1 MKSLVKIGTRGSALA
16 LYQAELFKSKL
27 LNDFPMVRFELVTI
41 KTTGD
46 IRSAGGVRT
55 PLSDDSKT
63 LFTREIED
71 ALLRGDIDLAVH
83 SAKDLAAVMPQGL
96 KIGAVLERED
106 ARDCLVTL
114 KKYSFK
120 QLEAGARVGTSAL
133 RRKAQLLRLNHDLV
147 IEDLHGNVDTRIQKL
162 LKGGYDAIVLAF
174 AGLKRLGLTDHVSDV
189 FAEDV
194 FLPAPGQ
201 GIILCQIRQEDPE
214 IEQMLEPVNHKP
226 TLTRLICER
235 AFLRRLG
242 GGCQLPCGM
251 LTELKP
257 EKLKVRGVLLMP
269 DGSHFVER
277 ELEDDGTDPEETGI
291 ELAEI
296 ILEEGGR
303 KILHAIE
310 KQATSNEQ

>member
-1 MKSLVKIGTRGSALA
+1 MKSLIKIGTRGSALA

-120 QLEAGARVGTSAL
+120 QLEA
-133 RRKAQLLRLNHDLV
+133 
-147 IEDLHGNVDTRIQKL
+147 
-162 LKGGYDAIVLAF
+162 
-174 AGLKRLGLTDHVSDV
+174 
-189 FAEDV
+189 
-194 FLPAPGQ
+194 
-201 GIILCQIRQEDPE
+201 
-214 IEQMLEPVNHKP
+214 
-226 TLTRLICER
+226 
-235 AFLRRLG
+235 
-242 GGCQLPCGM
+242 
-251 LTELKP
+251 
-257 EKLKVRGVLLMP
+257 
-269 DGSHFVER
+269 
-277 ELEDDGTDPEETGI
+277 
-291 ELAEI
+291 
-296 ILEEGGR
+296 
-303 KILHAIE
+303 
-310 KQATSNEQ
+310 

>member
-1 MKSLVKIGTRGSALA
+1 MKSIVKIGTRGSALA
-16 LYQAELFKSKL
+16 LYQAELFKMKL
-27 LNDFPMVRFELVTI
+27 SNDFPMVRFELVII

-71 ALLRGDIDLAVH
+71 ALLSGAVDLAVH

-114 KKYSFK
+114 KNVSFR

-133 RRKAQLLRLNHDLV
+133 RRKAQLLRLNHDLAV
-147 IEDLHGNVDTRIQKL
+147 EDLHGNVDTRIQKL
-162 LKGGYDAIVLAF
+162 LKGNYDAIVLAY
-174 AGLKRLGLTDHVSDV
+174 AGLKRLGLTDHVSDI
-189 FAEDV
+189 FAEES

-201 GIILCQIRQEDPE
+201 GIILCQIRQEDADM
-214 IEQMLEPVNHKP
+214 EQMLEPVNHKP
-226 TLTRLICER
+226 TLARLICER

-251 LTELKP
+251 LTELKA
-257 EKLKVRGVLLMP
+257 EKLRVRGVLLLP

-310 KQATSNEQ
+310 KQQR